1 MGCCNAKKSDS
12 TELDLQTLD
21 QHSGQLLNND
31 GVDDLI
37 LAGAS
42 VRLREEN
49 LRKSRNQGLSLD
61 KSEELAGQM
70 PINTPTFGQLG
81 QRPEPFKF
89 EDKETGL
96 KEVTEEHTFGGSP
109 DPSPSLV

>member
-1 MGCCNAKKSDS
+1 MGCCNAKKSDAA
-12 TELDLQTLD
+12 ELDLQTLD
-21 QHSGQLLNND
+21 HQSGKLLNND

-49 LRKSRNQGLSLD
+49 IRKSRNQGLSLE
-61 KSEELAGQM
+61 KSEEPVGQL

-81 QRPEPFKF
+81 HRPEPFKF
-89 EDKETGL
+89 EEKENAL

-109 DPSPSLV
+109 DPSPGLV

>member
-1 MGCCNAKKSDS
+1 MGCCNAKKSDAA
-12 TELDLQTLD
+12 ELDLQTFD
-21 QHSGQLLNND
+21 HQSGQLLNND

-49 LRKSRNQGLSLD
+49 LRKSRNKGLSLE
-61 KSEELAGQM
+61 KSDEPAGQL
-70 PINTPTFGQLG
+70 PINTPTFGQIG
-81 QRPEPFKF
+81 QRQEPFKF
-89 EDKETGL
+89 EEKEAL

-109 DPSPSLV
+109 DPNSPSVV